1 MCKKN
6 WPPEAMARAVRVA
19 LRDQWVP
26 PAPCGRSTGLE
37 ITVLRW
43 WCGSGSEFAAQGNA
57 SDLDLWM
64 LLSSGEGFVA
74 DDGEGTAEV
83 CVQLMFDVLPWALL
97 RFLPSALPPALMA
110 SAHLCHSP
118 CTQTQAREIVQ
129 PVCQGDIGEIK
140 I

>member
-1 MCKKN
+1 
-6 WPPEAMARAVRVA
+6 MALAVSLLPREMPVT
-19 LRDQWVP
+19 LICVR
-26 PAPCGRSTGLE
+26 
-37 ITVLRW
+37 
-43 WCGSGSEFAAQGNA
+43 
-57 SDLDLWM
+57 LWM

-118 CTQTQAREIVQ
+118 CTQTQARVQ